1 MPPPSTPKPGTPLEV
16 LLAFLRLGCLSFGGP
31 IAHLG
36 YFHAEFVARRR
47 WCSAQTYAE
56 IVALAQSLPGPASSQ
71 VAFALGLLRAR
82 WLGALAAWTGFT
94 LPSAILL
101 VAFALTQTPSH
112 LAGPL
117 NPVLLHGLQ
126 LVAVPIV
133 AQAVLSMQRSLAPDA
148 SRLTLAI
155 ASVLIATFAPP
166 RISTILP
173 IVLGALI
180 GAALLSRAAPPPQ
193 SLDLPIPVT
202 RTQGLAATIAFL
214 LLLVPLSH
222 SHPLAVF
229 NAFYRTGALVFGG
242 GHVVLPLL
250 EHAVVDP
257 GWIPQSTFLAGYG
270 ATQAI
275 PGPLFTFAAFLGANI
290 GAAGANSPDSAY
302 TYAALALIAIFLPG
316 MLLLT
321 AALPFWAT
329 LRTRP
334 RLQAALRGVNAS
346 VVGVLFAAWLH
357 PVSTTAIH
365 SPADVLIAA
374 GAFLALVHLQAPP
387 WAIVLAT
394 VALAMLTHT
403 ATVTA

>member
-1 MPPPSTPKPGTPLEV
+1 MPAASQPKSATPLEV

-36 YFHAEFVARRR
+36 YFHTEFVARRR

-71 VAFALGLLRAR
+71 VAFTLGLLRAR

-101 VAFALTQTPSH
+101 VAFALTLTQSH
-112 LAGPL
+112 IAAAISPA
-117 NPVLLHGLQ
+117 LLHGLQ

-133 AQAVLSMQRSLAPDA
+133 AQAVLSMQRSLAPDL

-155 ASVLIATFAPP
+155 ASALIATFASPSM
-166 RISTILP
+166 STILP
-173 IVLGALI
+173 IALGALLGI
-180 GAALLSRAAPPPQ
+180 VLLHRSAPAPAP
-193 SLDLPIPVT
+193 LDLPIPVT
-202 RTQGLAATIAFL
+202 RTQGLAAATAFL
-214 LLLVPLSH
+214 LLLLPLSG
-222 SHPLAVF
+222 SRPLAVF
-229 NAFYRTGALVFGG
+229 HAFYRTGALVFGG

-250 EHAVVDP
+250 QHAVVDP

-270 ATQAI
+270 ATQTI
-275 PGPLFTFAAFLGANI
+275 PGPLFTFAAFLGTSI
-290 GAAGANSPDSAY
+290 GASIGTTHSYAY
-302 TYAALALIAIFLPG
+302 ASLALAAIFLPG
-316 MLLLT
+316 MLLLV

-334 RLQAALRGVNAS
+334 RLQAALRGINAS
-346 VVGVLFAAWLH
+346 VVGVLFAAWLR
-357 PVSTTAIH
+357 PVCTSAIH
-365 SPADVLIAA
+365 SPADILIAA
-374 GAFLALVHLQAPP
+374 AAFLALVRFQAPP